1 MKQTSEQYF
10 NNLPQEPEVTYVS
23 AWCPSTTYVCSAYC
37 EPTYTTFN
45 PPEGF
50 KTCPECDGD
59 GTVEVEWYDEDDEE
73 CYYENENCDF
83 CHGAGYVSEKKYNK
97 WKKENE

>member
-23 AWCPSTTYVCSAYC
+23 AWCPTNYS
-37 EPTYTTFN
+37 TFN
-45 PPEGF
+45 LPEGF
-50 KTCPECDGD
+50 KTCPECDGN
-59 GTVEVEWYDEDDEE
+59 GTVEVELYDEDDEE

-83 CHGAGYVSEKKYNK
+83 CHGAGYVSEKKV
-97 WKKENE
+97 